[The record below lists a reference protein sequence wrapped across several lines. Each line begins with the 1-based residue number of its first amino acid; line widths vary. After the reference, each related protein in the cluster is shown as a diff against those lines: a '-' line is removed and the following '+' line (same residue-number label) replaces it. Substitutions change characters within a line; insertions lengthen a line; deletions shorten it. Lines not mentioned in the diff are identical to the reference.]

1 MYVCVYLIYI
11 VYWYMYFDFVY
22 FLFLGRNYLKGLV
35 GLFLLFEG
43 SGNIL
48 IFILL
53 LKLILELRLL
63 ELEEIWLLFDIF
75 ELDFGIGWFILGLW
89 FCIGCLSFSCKEIK
103 LLIKKVCIVNEI
115 VNLCNEKKIVDREF

>member
-1 MYVCVYLIYI
+1 MCMCVCICVCVYVFDIYSVL
-11 VYWYMYFDFVY
+11 VYVFWFC
-22 FLFLGRNYLKGLV
+22 LFFIFREELFKGI
-35 GLFLLFEG
+35 GWILFLLFEG

-48 IFILL
+48 IFFLL

-63 ELEEIWLLFDIF
+63 ELEEIWWLFDIF

-103 LLIKKVCIVNEI
+103 LLIKKVCIVN
-115 VNLCNEKKIVDREF
+115 